1 MRHLTWPITIPLAI
15 VIVALA
21 IANRDNVAVELWPL
35 PFTVD
40 LPLFVLPLGGLMVG
54 FFLGGAYAGISTA
67 RWWRRARRSA
77 ARVDMLERKLTS
89 LAQEAVSAT
98 RVDAGGAAPRLP
110 PFGPRGNAPDLAG
123 RR

>member
-1 MRHLTWPITIPLAI
+1 M
-15 VIVALA
+15 
-21 IANRDNVAVELWPL
+21 
-35 PFTVD
+35 
-40 LPLFVLPLGGLMVG
+40 
-54 FFLGGAYAGISTA
+54 
-67 RWWRRARRSA
+67 
-77 ARVDMLERKLTS
+77 DMLERKLTS

>member
-21 IANRDNVAVELWPL
+21 IANRENVAVELWPL
-35 PFTVD
+35 PFTVE

-54 FFLGGAYAGISTA
+54 FFLGGAYAGITTA

-77 ARVDMLERKLTS
+77 ARVDTLERKLTS
-89 LAQEAVSAT
+89 LAQQAASAT
-98 RVDAGGAAPRLP
+98 RGDSAQRLP
-110 PFGPRGNAPDLAG
+110 PFEPRGGAPDLTGG
-123 RR
+123 R